1 MIHAKNKVKC
11 QTHLLASKE
20 TATPIEISQAGG
32 ETSAM
37 STAAVPASASEA
49 VRMLHC
55 GLGLLQ
61 SAAGFLAVEGAAHL
75 SAETLA
81 EGLRLRT

>member
-1 MIHAKNKVKC
+1 MIHSKNKVKC
-11 QTHLLASKE
+11 QTHLLASKK
-20 TATPIEISQAGG
+20 TATPIDISQAGG

-37 STAAVPASASEA
+37 STAAVPTSAREA

-61 SAAGFLAVEGAAHL
+61 SAADFLAVEGVADL

-81 EGLRLRT
+81 EGLRPRT

>member
-1 MIHAKNKVKC
+1 LIHSKNKVKC
-11 QTHLLASKE
+11 QTRLLASKE

-61 SAAGFLAVEGAAHL
+61 SAAGFLAVEGAADL